1 MQTNPFIKPI
11 ISKHNK
17 SPLLGGKINTIKIKS
32 LNGLRNPIIQSFKN
46 QFLDN
51 QKMMNPFKYENYSNI
66 NNLVYEYMQ
75 PMATPFAPIGGHV
88 IRPRIPF
95 LEKASS
101 GAKVIRA
108 KSEKEILTPY
118 HPNKRIPSKLP
129 NWKNV

>member
-17 SPLLGGKINTIKIKS
+17 SPLLGGKINIKIKS
-32 LNGLRNPIIQSFKN
+32 LSGLQNPLKQSFKN
-46 QFLDN
+46 SFLN
-51 QKMMNPFKYENYSNI
+51 RQKMINPFKYESYYSDI

-75 PMATPFAPIGGHV
+75 PMVTPFGPIV
-88 IRPRIPF
+88 NRIRRPRVPF
-95 LEKASS
+95 LQKASS

-118 HPNKRIPSKLP
+118 HPNKRIATKLP